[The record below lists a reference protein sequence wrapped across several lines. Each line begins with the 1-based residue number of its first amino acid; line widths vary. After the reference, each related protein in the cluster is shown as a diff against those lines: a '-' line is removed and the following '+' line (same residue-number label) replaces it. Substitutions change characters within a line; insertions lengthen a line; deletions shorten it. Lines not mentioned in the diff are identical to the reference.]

1 MYNMLNYPTMI
12 LALNEVEELGWCT
25 TIQ

>member
-1 MYNMLNYPTMI
+1 MLNYPTMI
-12 LALNEVEELGWCT
+12 LALNEVEELGWST

>member
-1 MYNMLNYPTMI
+1 MI
-12 LALNEVEELGWCT
+12 LALNEVEELGWST